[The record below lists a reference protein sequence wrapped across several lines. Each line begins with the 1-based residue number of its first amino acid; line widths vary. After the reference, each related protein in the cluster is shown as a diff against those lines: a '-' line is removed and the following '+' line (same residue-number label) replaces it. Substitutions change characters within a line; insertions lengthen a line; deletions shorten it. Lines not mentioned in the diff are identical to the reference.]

1 MKKTV
6 AILVMVLGLV
16 FTGLP
21 FSAGGLTALHAAK
34 KNNNKVIVYNW
45 SEYIPQEVL
54 DAFTKE
60 TGIEVVYSTYETND
74 SMYAK
79 IKLLRGKGY
88 DLVCPSTYYLHLMI
102 EEGLL
107 KKFDHSQLGN
117 LTNLDPKI
125 MKPSY
130 DPNNEYSIP
139 YMWGS
144 VGLLINSKYVKKENA
159 RFFKDLLRP
168 EYKGKIILTDDMR
181 DCYGMAM
188 HAVGKSANSVNPEDI
203 KAGYEFLRALHPSV
217 LTFDISAVKQ
227 AFISEEVIIGTSWN
241 GDALVAKKEKPELEF
256 IYPEDG
262 ALVWVDSFAMP
273 VGAENVEN
281 AHKFVNF
288 LLRPE
293 IAKKCMDEYMYSTP
307 NLKTLE
313 LLSQEERANRTLVP
327 TDEELKKAEYL
338 LNYGGKTLQ
347 IYKNYWEKA
356 RSGL

>member
-1 MKKTV
+1 
-6 AILVMVLGLV
+6 
-16 FTGLP
+16 
-21 FSAGGLTALHAAK
+21 
-34 KNNNKVIVYNW
+34 VYNW
-45 SEYIPQEVL
+45 SEYIPQDVL
-54 DAFTKE
+54 DEFTKE

-102 EEGLL
+102 EEGLFRS
-107 KKFDHSQLGN
+107 FDHSKLSNLG
-117 LTNLDPKI
+117 NLDPKL
-125 MKPSY
+125 MNPSY
-130 DPNNEYSIP
+130 DPKNEFSIP

-144 VGLLINSKYVKKENA
+144 VGLLINSKYVKAENA
-159 RFFKDLLRP
+159 RSFKDLLRP
-168 EYKGKIILTDDMR
+168 EYKGKIIVTDDMR
-181 DCYGMAM
+181 DAYGMAM
-188 HAVGKSANSVNPEDI
+188 HAAGKSANSKDPEDI
-203 KAGYEFLRALHPSV
+203 KAGYEFLKALHPSV

-262 ALVWVDSFAMP
+262 ALIWLDSFAIP

-293 IAKKCMDEYMYSTP
+293 IAKKCQEEYMYSTP

-313 LLSQEERANRTLVP
+313 LLNPEDRNNRTLVP
-327 TDEELKKAEYL
+327 TEDELKKAEYL
-338 LNYGGKTLQ
+338 LNYGSQTLQ

>member
-1 MKKTV
+1 
-6 AILVMVLGLV
+6 
-16 FTGLP
+16 
-21 FSAGGLTALHAAK
+21 
-34 KNNNKVIVYNW
+34 
-45 SEYIPQEVL
+45 
-54 DAFTKE
+54 
-60 TGIEVVYSTYETND
+60 
-74 SMYAK
+74 
-79 IKLLRGKGY
+79 
-88 DLVCPSTYYLHLMI
+88 
-102 EEGLL
+102 
-107 KKFDHSQLGN
+107 
-117 LTNLDPKI
+117 
-125 MKPSY
+125 MKPPY
-130 DPNNEYSIP
+130 DPRNEYSIP

-144 VGLLINSKYVKKENA
+144 VGLLINTKYVQPENA
-159 RFFKDLLRP
+159 RYFKDLLRP

-188 HAVGKSANSVNPEDI
+188 HAVGKSANSTDPDDI
-203 KAGYEFLRALHPSV
+203 KAGYEFLKALHPSV
-217 LTFDISAVKQ
+217 VTFDISAVKQ

-241 GDALVAKKEKPELEF
+241 GDALVAQQEKPELEF

-293 IAKKCMDEYMYSTP
+293 IAKKCQEEYMYSTP

-313 LLSQEERANRTLVP
+313 LLSAEQRANRTLVP
-327 TDEELKKAEYL
+327 TGDELKKAEYL